1 MFRFVAGC
9 LAASL
14 VAIAL
19 VTSPAA
25 AAPTARASARVPDQK
40 ALAERLV
47 GSVTRART
55 PRARQRAL
63 LSLMRE
69 LDIAVITSAGK
80 PLVTTPEPNFARRFQ
95 LYDVEVR
102 ALAAQLARRETA
114 TFADVATTLTRSG
127 LVLAPGKPFPAD
139 LLSESVAEAVK
150 DALRRPRSERSLL
163 PLVVR
168 QLGLARGS
176 DLRRTAVA
184 AGARLD
190 ALQAWLVAADVMIPV
205 LRTVPAASGRTSSVR
220 GAGAQRA
227 RAAATAD
234 ECARFTKA
242 AEQLEERLGKDGAV
256 KKWVAD
262 EAIGKIGDKVGDK
275 LKRQGTRWAIR
286 NLPRWAVRV
295 AWRAGQAVAAG
306 VVDGLHGSLL
316 AFSVE
321 VRALKESLSP
331 THWLHQAGASG
342 GELTFEVQVTMR
354 DDLGKT
360 AAKCGKLAGYD
371 IPEKGGVP
379 GVWVG
384 WEQAQNA
391 LDPAHGTL
399 ECPTR
404 LGGLCASKTGDGGV
418 ARVVFKPRKEAL
430 PGVGIEQERTGVVN
444 GLAVYQGL
452 GDNVLGTVAQ
462 FLTPK
467 YGGTRW
473 FVRFHNPRGYKISYR
488 SPRICGSFGN
498 GGCIGW
504 DFVWEY
510 ELRVCGAEAYGVPWK
525 GKQVYTEYDRSTGA
539 QTSRW
544 EEPMEISFQP
554 GQTTTWYEPG
564 DEGDRDR
571 RTDFTIFESDRSSMR
586 VDLYRANAFNRD
598 DPSFSEYRDTQ
609 DVRIEEDM
617 TCPPLP
623 EL

>member
-1 MFRFVAGC
+1 MLHFAGAC
-9 LAASL
+9 LIACL
-14 VAIAL
+14 VALMLA
-19 VTSPAA
+19 VSPAV
-25 AAPTARASARVPDQK
+25 AAPAARASARVPDQK
-40 ALAERLV
+40 AVAKRLV
-47 GSVTRART
+47 TAVTKART
-55 PRARQRAL
+55 PRARQQAL

-69 LDIAVITSAGK
+69 LDIAVVTVAGK

-95 LYDVEVR
+95 VYDVELR
-102 ALAAQLARRETA
+102 ALAAQLARRETT
-114 TFADVATTLTRSG
+114 TFADVAATLTRAG

-176 DLRRTAVA
+176 DLRRPAAA

-190 ALQAWLVAADVMIPV
+190 ALQSWLIAADVMLPV
-205 LRTVPAASGRTSSVR
+205 LRKVPAASGRASSVTA
-220 GAGAQRA
+220 AGAQRA
-227 RAAATAD
+227 RAAATSD

-242 AEQLEERLGKDGAV
+242 AEKLEERLGKDGAV

-275 LKRQGTRWAIR
+275 LKREGTRWAIR
-286 NLPRWAVRV
+286 NLPRWAVRA

-306 VVDGLHGSLL
+306 VIDGLHGSLL
-316 AFSVE
+316 AFSVD
-321 VRALKESLSP
+321 VRALKESLAP
-331 THWLHQAGASG
+331 THWLHQTGASG
-342 GELTFEVQVTMR
+342 GELTFSVQVTMR
-354 DDLGKT
+354 DDLGET

-379 GVWVG
+379 DVWIG

-391 LDPAHGTL
+391 LDPAHGKL
-399 ECPTR
+399 ECPMR
-404 LGGLCASKTGDGGV
+404 LSGLCASKTDGGGV

-430 PGVGIEQERTGVVN
+430 PGVGMEQEKTGVVN
-444 GLAVYQGL
+444 GVAAYQGL

-467 YGGTRW
+467 YGGMRW

-498 GGCIGW
+498 DGCVGW

-510 ELRVCGAEAYGVPWK
+510 ELRVCGPEAYGVPWK
-525 GKQVYTEYDRSTGA
+525 GKQVYTEYDRNTGE

-554 GQTTTWYEPG
+554 GQTTTWHEPG

-571 RTDFTIFESDRSSMR
+571 RTDFTIFESDRSTMR
-586 VDLYRANAFNRD
+586 VDLHRANAFQRD
-598 DPSFSEYRDTQ
+598 DPAFSEYRDTQ
-609 DVRIEEDM
+609 DVRIQEDT